1 MKHNKS
7 KFIVVVAIVILL
19 IAKINIA
26 YAAVSDGQVVKADK
40 TWTIKFNKEIMWN
53 SQAQNAIVVINSKGE
68 NVKVN
73 LSIGNDAKTILV
85 KQPEGNYIKGEKYIL
100 KVGNGIVAKEDGKAI
115 IKNIE
120 MVFYIESEGVIPSNM
135 TVPNE
140 DETKAGN
147 YGIDMPT
154 SMIEYKDYI
163 YYKNNDDWSTL
174 YRMKNDGSNKT
185 KLADFTILGFMWLD
199 GHNVYFN
206 TMLGI
211 AKVDLDSSNKSPQ
224 SVNVKQR
231 TIDGTTTFYVSEHPT
246 NMMVKNDWIYFID
259 QDTEKGLYKMKSD
272 ATGKVKLTEGALE
285 FKIDGDWIYYKDDKN
300 HLNKIKIDGSNN
312 SQISTDEIMSFYVLG
327 DWIFYTNYDANC
339 IKKVKIDGSLITNV
353 ISYPQTAWFNIEW
366 FTIIGDSLYYSSSD
380 DATNYKMFKVKTN
393 VENNSAVPEVVDS
406 NYCSQM
412 MLLGDSRWYQIK
424 GKYFSKIDING
435 TNKVTLDKQY
445 AKVIGADKDWI
456 NYIEYGQKD
465 AWVGKSY
472 KIKADGSKKTLL
484 LDNITDNAIL
494 DGDYI
499 YYTSGMEIHKCNKD
513 GTNDIT
519 IIKESGFKTNY
530 DIKID
535 GEWIYYGECHN
546 ELDDY
551 KSNLYRAKKDGSSQ
565 QLVTDQC
572 VSLVAAADG
581 WVYYN
586 STIEYPD
593 NIVYRMR
600 GDGTGVEKVTSVDK
614 EKFEL
619 DGEYIY
625 YITASNCLYK
635 KKLGSSEAPI
645 LIYGDANYKALS
657 IAGIEKG
664 YVYLFTSEGEEKS
677 SRDIFS
683 LKKISV
689 KDDTCTTITE
699 VNGIGID
706 MKDGVIYFMEDASKW
721 LQLNK

>member
-7 KFIVVVAIVILL
+7 KFIIVATIIILL
-19 IAKINIA
+19 IAKINIT
-26 YAAVSDGQVVKADK
+26 YAAVNDGQVVKADK
-40 TWTIKFNKEIMWN
+40 TWTIKFNKEILWN

-68 NVKVN
+68 NVKVS
-73 LSIGNDAKTILV
+73 LSIGNDTKSILV
-85 KQPEGNYIKGEKYIL
+85 KPPVENYIKGEKYTL
-100 KVGNGIVAKEDGKAI
+100 KVGNDIVAKEDGKSI

-120 MVFYIESEGVIPSNM
+120 MVFYISEGEIISNM
-135 TVPNE
+135 TLPNE
-140 DETKAGN
+140 DEIKAGN
-147 YGIDMPT
+147 YKIDMLT
-154 SMIEYKDYI
+154 SMIEYKGYI

-174 YRMKNDGSNKT
+174 YRMKNDGSDIK
-185 KLADFTILGFMWLD
+185 KVADFTVLGYMWLD
-199 GHNVYFN
+199 GHNIYFHN
-206 TMLGI
+206 MLGI
-211 AKVDLDSSNKSPQ
+211 SKFDLDSSSKSPQ
-224 SVNVKQR
+224 NVNVKQGIINGIN
-231 TIDGTTTFYVSEHPT
+231 TSYVSEHPT

-259 QDTEKGLYKMKSD
+259 QDEEKGLYKMKSD
-272 ATGKVKLTEGALE
+272 ATGKAKLTEGALE
-285 FKIDGDWIYYKDDKN
+285 FKIDGDWLYYKDDKK
-300 HLNKIKIDGSNN
+300 HLNKIKLDGSND

-339 IKKVKIDGSLITNV
+339 IKKVKTDGSSITNV
-353 ISYPQTAWFNIEW
+353 VFHPQTVWFNIEW
-366 FTIIGDSLYYSSSD
+366 FTIIEDSLYYSSSD
-380 DATNYKMFKVKTN
+380 DVTNYKMFKVKTN

-406 NYCSQM
+406 NYCAQM
-412 MLLGDSRWYQIK
+412 MSLGDSRWYKTQ
-424 GKYFSKIDING
+424 GKYFSKMNING

-445 AKVIGADKDWI
+445 TKVIGADKDWI
-456 NYIEYGQKD
+456 NYIEYGQKN
-465 AWVGKSY
+465 ASVGKNY
-472 KIKADGSKKTLL
+472 KIKADGSEKTLL
-484 LDNITDNAIL
+484 LKNTTDNAIL

-546 ELDDY
+546 EFDDY
-551 KSNLYRAKKDGSSQ
+551 KSNLFRAKKDGSSQ
-565 QLVTDQC
+565 QLVTDQY

-593 NIVYRMR
+593 NLVYRIR
-600 GDGTGVEKVTSVDK
+600 GDGTGVEKVGSVNK

-619 DGEYIY
+619 EGDYIY

-635 KKLGSSEAPI
+635 RKLGSSGVPI
-645 LIYGDANYKALS
+645 LIYGNINYNALS

-683 LKKISV
+683 LKKISL
-689 KDDTCTTITE
+689 KDDKCTTITE

-706 MKDGVIYFMEDASKW
+706 IKDGVIYYMADATKW
-721 LQLNK
+721 VQLNK